1 MVQGRAEGGGEK
13 TEPGDPQ
20 DMEAAGSM
28 TNPREGE
35 SVLTQTLVDDEH
47 SQGVDR
53 VTGDNAFQFRQ
64 LKTTKQQ
71 TPCFP

>member
-13 TEPGDPQ
+13 PAPGDPQ

-35 SVLTQTLVDDEH
+35 GESVLTLTLVDDEH

-53 VTGDNAFQFRQ
+53 VTETMHSSSDS
-64 LKTTKQQ
+64 
-71 TPCFP
+71 

>member
-13 TEPGDPQ
+13 PAPGDPQ

-35 SVLTQTLVDDEH
+35 GESVLTLTLVDDEH
-47 SQGVDR
+47 SQWVDR
-53 VTGDNAFQFRQ
+53 VTETMHSSSDS
-64 LKTTKQQ
+64 
-71 TPCFP
+71 

>member
-35 SVLTQTLVDDEH
+35 GESVLTLTLVDDVH

-53 VTGDNAFQFRQ
+53 VTETMHSSSDS
-64 LKTTKQQ
+64 
-71 TPCFP
+71 